1 MPNLLLP
8 APRPWSA
15 EAESAARAHFDTRA
29 KPPGS
34 LGKIEHVA
42 AWWCG
47 TTGRFP
53 PVAPVRPRA
62 YVFAADHGLAAD
74 HAPRGDHGPG
84 GEHGRDH
91 GFGAI
96 SRYPQ
101 STTARMVAEFLAGGA
116 AINQCCDHYGVEL
129 TIVDVGVVP
138 GSDAATDQAASPSG
152 SVRLLSRWI
161 RSGTADF
168 RAAPPM
174 SRDEAEAAVQVG
186 IACAQ
191 DAANDGVDVLC
202 AGEMG
207 IGNTTSAAAVLAA
220 IAAVPGKL
228 SVGRG
233 SGVDDAGIARKVAA
247 VDAGIARHHPARND
261 GIGVLSAVGGLE
273 IAAIAGL
280 CIGGAAFGVPV
291 LIDGFACTAG
301 ALVASV
307 LAPDCVQHLLISH
320 RSAENG
326 HWAMSRYLRREP
338 VHDLDLCLGEGTGAV
353 MAVDTIRLAVRLLN
367 GMAPVSSAARVP
379 GP

>member
-1 MPNLLLP
+1 MSNPP
-8 APRPWSA
+8 FPSPRPWCA
-15 EAESAARAHFDTRA
+15 EAETAARAHFDTRA

-53 PVAPVRPRA
+53 PMAPARPRA
-62 YVFAADHGLAAD
+62 YVFAADHGVAAD
-74 HAPRGDHGPG
+74 HRPG
-84 GEHGRDH
+84 
-91 GFGAI
+91 AAL

-101 STTARMVAEFLAGGA
+101 SATARRVSECLLGGA
-116 AINQCCDHYGVEL
+116 AIHHCCVHYGVDL
-129 TIVDVGVVP
+129 TIVDVGVLP
-138 GSDAATDQAASPSG
+138 GVHEQASSSG
-152 SVRLLSRWI
+152 SARFLSRPI
-161 RSGTADF
+161 RPGTGDF
-168 RAAPPM
+168 RAGLAM
-174 SRDEAEAAVQVG
+174 SRAEAEAAVQVG

-191 DAANDGVDVLC
+191 EAANDDVDVLC
-202 AGEMG
+202 AGEIG
-207 IGNTTSAAAVLAA
+207 VGNTTCAAAVLAA

-233 SGVDDAGIARKVAA
+233 SGVDDAGIARKVGA
-247 VDAGIARHHPARND
+247 VDAGIALHRPARDD

-301 ALVASV
+301 GLVASV

-367 GMAPVSSAARVP
+367 GMAAGA
-379 GP
+379 